1 MSPTREFPTIG
12 GQKATSARYIELLV
26 PDTVSVCPLLLRA
39 AVESISDI
47 IVLMSRSLAIAS
59 KRIIRI
65 YYPIDRI
72 VRRDG
77 RRAASSVA

>member
-1 MSPTREFPTIG
+1 
-12 GQKATSARYIELLV
+12 
-26 PDTVSVCPLLLRA
+26 VSVCPLLLRA

-65 YYPIDRI
+65 VIRI
-72 VRRDG
+72 QLVV
-77 RRAASSVA
+77 S

>member
-1 MSPTREFPTIG
+1 MRCRRPESSPLSG
-12 GQKATSARYIELLV
+12 GQKATSARYIELLE

-59 KRIIRI
+59 KRIVRIVIRI
-65 YYPIDRI
+65 QL
-72 VRRDG
+72 VV
-77 RRAASSVA
+77 S

>member
-1 MSPTREFPTIG
+1 MCGDAEVPTIPHIG
-12 GQKATSARYIELLV
+12 RSKEPKRALHRAPRA

-65 YYPIDRI
+65 RI
-72 VRRDG
+72 QLIV
-77 RRAASSVA
+77 S